1 MLISFCFRPSQ
12 RYIANELI
20 NINNVCSDEEQMKF
34 DIFKETTIN
43 IYAIKDLFVMN
54 GKQVRLIHNNYIV
67 LKKKN
72 WLFYLFTKHK
82 YNLIPT

>member
-1 MLISFCFRPSQ
+1 MLILFCFRPSQ

-54 GKQVRLIHNNYIV
+54 GKQVRLIHNNYIIFFF
-67 LKKKN
+67 
-72 WLFYLFTKHK
+72 FYGFSICLLNINT
-82 YNLIPT
+82 I